1 VAERPKMHNWADASK
16 YMAHLEAE
24 NDRLRSSLNE
34 ACDIALG
41 TDLAREAVD
50 RIRTLQRT

>member
-1 VAERPKMHNWADASK
+1 MSERPKMHNWADASK

-50 RIRTLQRT
+50 RIRILQRT